1 MSATLG
7 AALALGAAA
16 TTALAHGL
24 IKSGGDTLA
33 TRAAVGLT
41 QSALAIP
48 LVLIVGWPDAAL
60 WPWLALSIATHVV
73 YQLVL
78 NRAYERADFSVAFP
92 LARGVAPIAT
102 ALLGVVLLAETP
114 GLLTLAGI
122 LIVSL
127 GLALIA
133 FRGGMTGDALIAAAV
148 AGLLTSAYTLID
160 AQGVR
165 TGADPLDFIAW
176 FFLLEA
182 FGLLPIYLMLKR
194 RAAVPLL
201 LANARRGMIAGTAT
215 VIGFGAALWALSLA
229 SAGAVSALRETS
241 VVLAL
246 AFGAVVLRERMTAQ
260 RILGGGLVAAGA
272 VLVVIG
278 GA

>member
-1 MSATLG
+1 MSAALG

-41 QSALAIP
+41 QSVLAIP
-48 LVLIVGWPDAAL
+48 LVLIAGWPQPAL

-102 ALLGVVLLAETP
+102 ALLGVALLSETP

-122 LIVSL
+122 LVVSL

-133 FRGGMTGDALIAAAV
+133 FRGGMTGDALVAAAT

-176 FFLLEA
+176 FFLLEGPA
-182 FGLLPIYLMLKR
+182 LLPIYLMLKR
-194 RAAVPLL
+194 RAALPLL
-201 LANARRGMIAGTAT
+201 IANARRGMIAGTAT
-215 VIGFGAALWALSLA
+215 VIGFGAALWALALA

-246 AFGAVVLRERMTAQ
+246 AFGAVVLRERVTTQ
-260 RILGGGLVAAGA
+260 RLLGGGLVATGA
-272 VLVVIG
+272 VLVVLG

>member
-48 LVLIVGWPDAAL
+48 LVLVVGWPDAAL

>member
-165 TGADPLDFIAW
+165 TGTDPLDFIAW

-182 FGLLPIYLMLKR
+182 LGLMPIYLMLKR

-201 LANARRGMIAGTAT
+201 LANAGRGMIAGTAT

>member
-1 MSATLG
+1 MSAALG

-41 QSALAIP
+41 QSVLAIP
-48 LVLIVGWPDAAL
+48 LVLIAGWPQPAL

-102 ALLGVVLLAETP
+102 ALLGVALLSETP

-122 LIVSL
+122 LVVSL

-133 FRGGMTGDALIAAAV
+133 FRGGMTGDALVAAAT

-165 TGADPLDFIAW
+165 AGPDPLDFIAW
-176 FFLLEA
+176 FFLLEG

-194 RAAVPLL
+194 RAALPLL
-201 LANARRGMIAGTAT
+201 IANARRGMIAGTAT
-215 VIGFGAALWALSLA
+215 VIGFGAALWALALA

-246 AFGAVVLRERMTAQ
+246 AFGAVALRERLTTQ
-260 RILGGGLVAAGA
+260 RLLGGGLVATGA
-272 VLVVIG
+272 VLVVLG

>member
-41 QSALAIP
+41 QSVLAIP

>member
-102 ALLGVVLLAETP
+102 ALLGVVLLAEAP

-165 TGADPLDFIAW
+165 TGTDPLDFIAW

-182 FGLLPIYLMLKR
+182 FGLMPIYLMLKR

>member
-1 MSATLG
+1 MSAALG

-41 QSALAIP
+41 QSVLAVP

-78 NRAYERADFSVAFP
+78 NHAYQTADFSVAFP
-92 LARGVAPIAT
+92 LARGVAPLAT
-102 ALLGVVLLAETP
+102 AMLGIVLLSDSP
-114 GLLTLAGI
+114 GLLALTGI
-122 LIVSL
+122 LAISL

-133 FRGGMTGDALIAAAV
+133 FRSGMTGQALVAAAT
-148 AGLLTSAYTLID
+148 AGLLTSIYTLID

-165 TGADPLDFIAW
+165 SGADPLHFIAW
-176 FFLLEA
+176 FFLLEGPA
-182 FGLLPIYLMLKR
+182 LLPIYLGLRR
-194 RAAVPLL
+194 RAALPLL
-201 LANARRGMIAGTAT
+201 LANARRGMIAGVAT
-215 VIGFGAALWALSLA
+215 VIGFGAALWALALT

-241 VVLAL
+241 VILAL
-246 AFGAVVLRERMTAQ
+246 AFGALVLKERLSPQ
-260 RILGGGLVAAGA
+260 RILGGVVVAGGA
-272 VLVVIG
+272 VLIVLG